1 LPVKH
6 VFTGAFLAVVCVLFA
21 PAQAGHELPYY
32 PSFYPQEIRLETV
45 RPDLAATRLQ
55 NNTLHAYIGGTPL
68 FGEHIPA
75 DVHSVAS
82 LRSYLVVTFNS
93 TTTPLQ
99 TSAARCAIAQEML
112 TALAGQA
119 GAYVF
124 HPYPVTPYHADYLQH
139 FDRVEAA
146 KASYGH
152 RSGENPRV
160 ASRSLLIRTRG
171 ELAARLVQSRWQT
184 ATAEWDAT
192 LEEVALTDLLR
203 PHTSSLN
210 GWLGPP
216 WLKEGW
222 FHAYLLLAE
231 TVGDVSVR
239 QRIDALYRRLLTGG
253 YGDTTE
259 QLNIERTLVALL
271 RQGCERVVVGY
282 AVRHEYFNAEF
293 SAGIENI
300 AFDSQAGFHSP
311 IFLRTVKL
319 KDLPWNG
326 WLRLGIDT
334 APAAAWNPLA
344 GFSDS
349 AGRFLWY
356 AVGDTA
362 LFPAPYSGSWMLNR
376 IADYE
381 LTGKPQEDASQGLVT
396 GKP

>member
-1 LPVKH
+1 VKQA
-6 VFTGAFLAVVCVLFA
+6 FTGALLAVVCVLFA

-32 PSFYPQEIRLETV
+32 PSFYPQEIRLETI
-45 RPDLAATRLQ
+45 RPDLAATGLQ
-55 NNTLHAYIGGTPL
+55 NNTLHAYIGDTPL
-68 FGEHIPA
+68 FGAQIPT
-75 DVHSVAS
+75 DVRSVAS

-93 TTTPLQ
+93 TATPLQ
-99 TSAARCAIAQEML
+99 TSVARCAVAQEML

-119 GAYVF
+119 GPYVF

-146 KASYGH
+146 KASYVH
-152 RSGENPRV
+152 RSATNQHAALP
-160 ASRSLLIRTRG
+160 SLTVRTRG
-171 ELAARLVQSRWQT
+171 ELAAQLVQSRWQT
-184 ATAEWDAT
+184 AAAEWDAT
-192 LEEVALTDLLR
+192 VEEVTLADLLR
-203 PHTSSLN
+203 HHTSSMN

-231 TVGDVSVR
+231 TASDLSVR
-239 QRIDALYRRLLTGG
+239 QRIDTLYRRLLTGG
-253 YGDTTE
+253 YGNTAE
-259 QLNIERTLVALL
+259 QLNAERTLVALL

-282 AVRHEYFNAEF
+282 VLRHEYYNAEF

-300 AFDSQAGFHSP
+300 ALDSQAGFRSP

-326 WLRLGIDT
+326 WLRLGMDT
-334 APAAAWNPLA
+334 VPAASWNPLA
-344 GFSDS
+344 GFTDS
-349 AGRFLWY
+349 AGRLLWY

-362 LFPAPYSGSWMLNR
+362 LFPAPYSSSWTLNR

-381 LTGKPQEDASQGLVT
+381 RTGKPQEDAGQGLVT

>member
-1 LPVKH
+1 MKH
-6 VFTGAFLAVVCVLFA
+6 ALTGAFLVVVWTLLT
-21 PAQAGHELPYY
+21 PARAGHELPYY

-45 RPDLAATRLQ
+45 RPDVAAARLQ
-55 NNTLHAYIGGTPL
+55 NHTMHAYIGGTPL
-68 FGEHIPA
+68 FGAPIPA
-75 DVHSVAS
+75 DMRSVAS
-82 LRSYLVVTFNS
+82 LHSYVVVTFNS
-93 TTTPLQ
+93 AATPLQ
-99 TSAARCAIAQEML
+99 TSTARCAVAQEML
-112 TALAGQA
+112 AALAGQA
-119 GAYVF
+119 DTYVF

-146 KASYGH
+146 QASYGH
-152 RSGENPRV
+152 RSGENPRA

-171 ELAARLVQSRWQT
+171 ALAEQLVQSRWQT

-192 LEEVALTDLLR
+192 VEEVALADLLR

-231 TVGDVSVR
+231 TVSDVSTR
-239 QRIDALYRRLLTGG
+239 QQIDALYRRLLTGG
-253 YGDTTE
+253 YDSTAE
-259 QLNIERTLVALL
+259 QLNVERDLVALL

-282 AVRHEYFNAEF
+282 SVRHEYFNAEF

-326 WLRLGIDT
+326 WLRLGMDT
-334 APAAAWNPLA
+334 APDAAWNPLA
-344 GFSDS
+344 GFTDS

-362 LFPAPYSGSWMLNR
+362 LFPAPYSGSWTLNR

-381 LTGKPQEDASQGLVT
+381 FTGHRPVT

>member
-1 LPVKH
+1 MKH
-6 VFTGAFLAVVCVLFA
+6 VLIGAFLAVACILFA

-45 RPDLAATRLQ
+45 RPDVAATRLQ
-55 NNTLHAYIGGTPL
+55 NHTLHAYIGGTPL
-68 FGEHIPA
+68 FAEPIPA

-82 LRSYLVVTFNS
+82 LRSYVVVTLNS
-93 TTTPLQ
+93 AAAPLQ
-99 TSAARCAIAQEML
+99 TSAARCAVAQEML
-112 TALAGQA
+112 AALAGQA

-146 KASYGH
+146 KASFMH
-152 RSGENPRV
+152 RPGANQP
-160 ASRSLLIRTRG
+160 ASSLSLLVRRRG
-171 ELAARLVQSRWQT
+171 ELAEQLVQSRWQT
-184 ATAEWDAT
+184 AAAEWHAT
-192 LEEVALTDLLR
+192 VEEVALTDLLL
-203 PHTSSLN
+203 PHTSTLN

-231 TVGDVSVR
+231 TVSDVSTR

-253 YGDTTE
+253 YGGTAE
-259 QLNIERTLVALL
+259 QLNVERDLVALL

-282 AVRHEYFNAEF
+282 AVRHEYFDAEF

-300 AFDSQAGFHSP
+300 AFDSLTGFHSP

-326 WLRLGIDT
+326 WLRLGMNS

-344 GFSDS
+344 GFTDS

-362 LFPAPYSGSWMLNR
+362 MFPAPYSASWTLNR
-376 IADYE
+376 IADYQS
-381 LTGKPQEDASQGLVT
+381 TSKPQEDPDQAQGT
-396 GKP
+396 GQP